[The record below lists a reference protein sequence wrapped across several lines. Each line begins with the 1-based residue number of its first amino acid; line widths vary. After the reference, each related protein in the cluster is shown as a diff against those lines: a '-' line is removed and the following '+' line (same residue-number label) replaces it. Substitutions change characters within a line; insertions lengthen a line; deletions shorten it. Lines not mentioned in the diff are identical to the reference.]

1 MTHISTAPQD
11 RQPSVR
17 RAQRRE
23 ALCRQLPP
31 KPKRELLMPSAEE
44 NAKIVAAAKADLDA
58 KPLTKKQLQAMMPLK
73 AGRARNVRH
82 TR

>member
-1 MTHISTAPQD
+1 MSTT
-11 RQPSVR
+11 S
-17 RAQRRE
+17 
-23 ALCRQLPP
+23 P
-31 KPKRELLMPSAEE
+31 KPKRELLTPSAEE